1 MQRKK
6 PCRKLQ
12 SEIKIHAGYGDNPAT
27 AERKNHANSDQKH
40 FNTHTGNKSEE
51 PSATESEIL
60 PLHKPAVYTKGFVLR
75 GLAIARGEN
84 FMARHS
90 FIRMTKLTDV
100 KGRVDYIS
108 NPKRQEHLYAVYTT
122 VKSEFWQ

>member
-1 MQRKK
+1 MFLSRLQFTFTNLIEEVDEQVQRKK

-40 FNTHTGNKSEE
+40 FKTHIGNKSEE

-75 GLAIARGEN
+75 RPSGG
-84 FMARHS
+84 S
-90 FIRMTKLTDV
+90 
-100 KGRVDYIS
+100 
-108 NPKRQEHLYAVYTT
+108 Q
-122 VKSEFWQ
+122 

>member
-1 MQRKK
+1 M
-6 PCRKLQ
+6 Q

-40 FNTHTGNKSEE
+40 FKTHTGNKSEE

-75 GLAIARGEN
+75 RPSGG
-84 FMARHS
+84 S
-90 FIRMTKLTDV
+90 
-100 KGRVDYIS
+100 
-108 NPKRQEHLYAVYTT
+108 Q
-122 VKSEFWQ
+122 